1 MFIMG
6 LDDTKVKSRENVTE
20 GWSETNSSL
29 DAGIREDSE
38 KLSLGNVKFE
48 NAYETSK
55 CTYQPGN

>member
-6 LDDTKVKSRENVTE
+6 LDNAKLKSRENVTE
-20 GWSETNSSL
+20 GWSEANCNL

-38 KLSLGNVKFE
+38 ELSLGNVKFE

-55 CTYQPGN
+55 CRHQPGN